1 VETVAR
7 PHGRFGGGAGPRL
20 FLLAGAGV
28 AWLIPAL
35 WNPTYLYALLIWDS
49 LLLLAF
55 LVDWFSLPRASTLQV
70 KREWHSSLSIK
81 VASEVSLAVTNPP
94 DKSANRSVNR
104 PANMSKTGDLRISL
118 MDELAPS
125 PWHRLHWLNL
135 VVPAHATQNVTPS
148 VTQKFIPG
156 ARGDLAIGRVYLRY
170 RSALNMAERW
180 AVADLQQTVR
190 VYPNFEHA
198 SRHSVYLARSRQ
210 IELQM
215 RLMRLRGSGSDFES
229 LREYRE
235 GDEIRN
241 ICWTATARRGKAVA
255 KTFQVE
261 RSQAVWLV
269 LDCGRLMRTRSEG
282 YSKLDRAVDA
292 ALVLSQLALY
302 SGDRV
307 GLLAY
312 GRALN
317 QRVLPG
323 RGAAQLRQLV
333 EQLAVVSTEAPEADH
348 LRAAATLLAL
358 QKQRG
363 LVIWITDLAETA
375 MTPEVIDAA
384 GQLLSRH
391 LVIFIVIAQPE
402 VKRQAAFAPGNPQE
416 MYETVAAQELVFR
429 RELLLG
435 RLREHGAL
443 CLEVA
448 PHQLSAAVLNQYLS
462 VKERNLV

>member
-1 VETVAR
+1 MSVPRPLAPSPVEATAR
-7 PHGRFGGGAGPRL
+7 RRGRFGGGAGPRL
-20 FLLAGAGV
+20 FLLAGAGL

-35 WNPTYLYALLIWDS
+35 WNPTYFYALVIWDGV
-49 LLLLAF
+49 LLLAF
-55 LVDWFSLPRASTLQV
+55 LLDWFRLPRASELKV
-70 KREWHSSLSIK
+70 RREWHGSLSIK
-81 VASEVSLAVTNPP
+81 VASEVSIAVAN
-94 DKSANRSVNR
+94 SASR
-104 PANMSKTGDLRISL
+104 DLRISV

-125 PWHRLHWLNL
+125 PWHRLQWLSL
-135 VVPAHATQNVTPS
+135 IAPAGKTGS
-148 VTQKFIPG
+148 VRQKFTPG
-156 ARGDLAIGRVYLRY
+156 ERGDIPLGRVYLRY
-170 RSALNMAERW
+170 RSAFDMAERW

-198 SRHSVYLARSRQ
+198 AKHSMYLARSRQ

-241 ICWTATARRGKAVA
+241 ICWTATARRGKAVT
-255 KTFQVE
+255 KTFRVE

-269 LDCGRLMRTRSEG
+269 LDTGRLMRTRSEG
-282 YSKLDRAVDA
+282 YSKLDRAVGA
-292 ALVLSQLALY
+292 ALCLSQLALY

-312 GRALN
+312 GRSLK

-323 RGAAQLRQLV
+323 RGAAQLRQIV
-333 EQLAVVSTEAPEADH
+333 EQLAVVRSEAPEADH
-348 LRAAATLLAL
+348 TRAAATLLSL
-358 QKQRG
+358 QKQRS
-363 LVIWITDLAETA
+363 LIIWITDLAETA
-375 MTPEVIDAA
+375 MTPEVVDAA

-402 VKRQAAFAPGNPQE
+402 VKSQAAIAPEKPQQ
-416 MYETVAAQELVFR
+416 MYETVAAQEMVFR

-435 RLREHGAL
+435 RLREHGAM

-448 PHQLSAAVLNQYLS
+448 PHLLSAAVLNQYLS
-462 VKERNLV
+462 VKERNLI

>member
-1 VETVAR
+1 MSVPR
-7 PHGRFGGGAGPRL
+7 PLAPISAEATAQRHGRFGGGAGPRL
-20 FLLAGAGV
+20 FLLAGAGF

-35 WNPTYLYALLIWDS
+35 WNPTYFYALVIWDGI
-49 LLLLAF
+49 LILAF
-55 LVDWFSLPRASTLQV
+55 LFDWLRLPRATTLQV

-81 VASEVSLAVTNPP
+81 VASDVSIAVTNPN
-94 DKSANRSVNR
+94 AR
-104 PANMSKTGDLRISL
+104 DLKIDV

-125 PWHRLHWLNL
+125 PWHSLRWLR
-135 VVPAHATQNVTPS
+135 VIVPARSTES
-148 VTQKFIPG
+148 VAQKFIPG
-156 ARGDLAIGRVYLRY
+156 ERGDIPLGKVYLRY
-170 RSALNMAERW
+170 RSAFDMAERW

-198 SRHSVYLARSRQ
+198 GKHSVYLARSRQ

-235 GDEIRN
+235 GDEVRN
-241 ICWTATARRGKAVA
+241 ICWTASARRGKAVT
-255 KTFQVE
+255 KTFRVE

-282 YSKLDRAVDA
+282 YSKLDCSVDA
-292 ALVLSQLALY
+292 ALCVSQLALY

-333 EQLAVVSTEAPEADH
+333 EQLAVVRTEAPEADH
-348 LRAAATLLAL
+348 IRAAATLLSL

-363 LVIWITDLAETA
+363 LIIWITDLAETA

-402 VKRQAAFAPGNPQE
+402 VKRQSAIAPDTPQQ
-416 MYETVAAQELVFR
+416 MYETVAAQEMVFR

>member
-1 VETVAR
+1 MSVPRPLAPPSVEAAAN
-7 PHGRFGGGAGPRL
+7 PHGHFGGGAGPRF
-20 FLLAGAGV
+20 FLLAGAGL

-35 WNPTYLYALLIWDS
+35 WNPTYFYALLIWDA
-49 LLLLAF
+49 LLFLAF
-55 LVDWFSLPRASTLQV
+55 LIDWFSLPRASALVV
-70 KREWHSSLSIK
+70 KREWHSPLSIK
-81 VASEVSLAVTNPP
+81 VASEVSIAVTNPAT
-94 DKSANRSVNR
+94 KSVH
-104 PANMSKTGDLRISL
+104 GDLRISL
-118 MDELAPS
+118 MAELAPS
-125 PWHRLHWLNL
+125 PWHRLSWLDL
-135 VVPAHATQNVTPS
+135 VVPASATQSVTRS

-156 ARGDLAIGRVYLRY
+156 ERGDTQLGRVYLRY

-198 SRHSVYLARSRQ
+198 GKHSVYLARSRQ
-210 IELQM
+210 IQLQM

-333 EQLAVVSTEAPEADH
+333 EQLAVVRTEAPEADH
-348 LRAAATLLAL
+348 IRAASALLSL

-402 VKRQAAFAPGNPQE
+402 VKRQATIAPANAQQ
-416 MYETVAAQELVFR
+416 MYNAVAAQEMVFR

-448 PHQLSAAVLNQYLS
+448 PHKLSAAVLNQYLS

>member
-1 VETVAR
+1 MSVPRPLAPPSVEAAAK
-7 PHGRFGGGAGPRL
+7 PHGRFGGGAGPRF
-20 FLLAGAGV
+20 FLLAGAGF

-35 WNPTYLYALLIWDS
+35 WNPTYFYALVIWDA

-55 LVDWFSLPRASTLQV
+55 LVDWFSLPRASALVV
-70 KREWHSSLSIK
+70 KREWHSSLSIR
-81 VASEVSLAVTNPP
+81 VASEVSVAVTNPP
-94 DKSANRSVNR
+94 NRS
-104 PANMSKTGDLRISL
+104 MKGDLRISL

-125 PWHRLHWLNL
+125 PWHRLTWLDL
-135 VVPAHATQNVTPS
+135 VVPAQATQSVTRS

-156 ARGDLAIGRVYLRY
+156 ERGDTQLGRVYLRY
-170 RSALNMAERW
+170 HSALNMAERW

-198 SRHSVYLARSRQ
+198 SKHSIYLARSRQ

-229 LREYRE
+229 LRDYRE

-317 QRVLPG
+317 QRVLPN
-323 RGAAQLRQLV
+323 RGAAQLRHLV
-333 EQLAVVSTEAPEADH
+333 EQLAVVRTEAPEADH
-348 LRAAATLLAL
+348 IRAAATLLSL

-402 VKRQAAFAPGNPQE
+402 VKRQAAITPDNPQQ
-416 MYETVAAQELVFR
+416 MYETVAAQEMVFR

-448 PHQLSAAVLNQYLS
+448 PHELSAAVLNQYLS

>member
-1 VETVAR
+1 VSVPRPLAPSPAETDAQR
-7 PHGRFGGGAGPRL
+7 HGRFGGGAGPRL
-20 FLLAGAGV
+20 FLLAGAGM
-28 AWLIPAL
+28 AWLIPGL
-35 WNPTYLYALLIWDS
+35 WNHTYLYALALWDG
-49 LLLLAF
+49 LLFLAF
-55 LVDWFSLPRASTLQV
+55 LVDWFLLPKASTLHV
-70 KREWHSSLSIK
+70 RREWHSALSIR
-81 VASEVSLAVTNPP
+81 VATQVGIAVTNPGT
-94 DKSANRSVNR
+94 R
-104 PANMSKTGDLRISL
+104 DLRMSV

-125 PWHRLHWLNL
+125 PWHRIGWLDL
-135 VVPAHATQNVTPS
+135 IVPGGTTRT
-148 VTQKFIPG
+148 VTQEFIPG
-156 ARGDLAIGRVYLRY
+156 ERGDVQLGRVYLRC
-170 RSALNMAERW
+170 RSALDLAERW
-180 AVADLQQTVR
+180 AVADLRQTVR

-198 SRHSVYLARSRQ
+198 ARHSVYLARNRQ

-215 RLMRLRGSGSDFES
+215 RLMRLPGAGSDFET

-255 KTFQVE
+255 KTFRVE

-269 LDCGRLMRTRSEG
+269 LDCGRLMRARSEG

-292 ALVLSQLALY
+292 ALVLSQLSLY

-333 EQLAVVSTEAPEADH
+333 EQLAMVRAEAPEADH
-348 LRAAATLLAL
+348 IHAAATLLSL
-358 QKQRG
+358 QRQRG
-363 LVIWITDLAETA
+363 LIIWITDLAETA
-375 MTPEVIDAA
+375 MTPEVVDAA
-384 GQLLSRH
+384 GRLLSRH

-402 VKRQAAFAPGNPQE
+402 VKNRAVVAPENPQQ
-416 MYETVAAQELVFR
+416 MYESVAAQEVVFR

-448 PHQLSAAVLNQYLS
+448 PKQLSAAVLNQYLS
-462 VKERNLV
+462 VKERNMI

>member
-1 VETVAR
+1 VEAAAQR
-7 PHGRFGGGAGPRL
+7 HGRLGAGAGPRF
-20 FLLAGAGV
+20 FLLAGAGF

-35 WNPTYLYALLIWDS
+35 WNPTYLYALVIWDAV
-49 LLLLAF
+49 LFLAF
-55 LVDWFSLPRASTLQV
+55 VVDWFLLPPASLLRL
-70 KREWHSSLSIK
+70 KREWHSSLSIR
-81 VASEVSLAVTNPP
+81 VASEVGIVVTN
-94 DKSANRSVNR
+94 STAR
-104 PANMSKTGDLRISL
+104 DLRIDV

-125 PWHRLHWLNL
+125 SWHRLHWLRAI
-135 VVPAHATQNVTPS
+135 VPSRATRS
-148 VTQKFIPG
+148 VTQTFTPG
-156 ARGDLAIGRVYLRY
+156 DRGDTQLGKVYLRY
-170 RSALNMAERW
+170 RSVLDMAERW
-180 AVADLQQTVR
+180 AEADLRQTVR

-198 SRHSVYLARSRQ
+198 GKHSVYLARSRQ

-255 KTFQVE
+255 KTFRVE

-292 ALVLSQLALY
+292 ALVLTQLALY

-323 RGAAQLRQLV
+323 RGAAQLRHLV
-333 EQLAVVSTEAPEADH
+333 EQLAVVRTEIPEADH
-348 LRAAATLLAL
+348 IRAAATLLSL

-391 LVIFIVIAQPE
+391 LVIFIVIAHPE
-402 VKRQAAFAPGNPQE
+402 VKRQAVVAPDNPQQ
-416 MYETVAAQELVFR
+416 MYETVAAQEMVFR

-448 PHQLSAAVLNQYLS
+448 PQQLSAAVLNQYLS
-462 VKERNLV
+462 VKERNMI

>member
-1 VETVAR
+1 MSVPRPLAPTFIMATAR
-7 PHGRFGGGAGPRL
+7 RSGRFGGGAGPRL
-20 FLLAGAGV
+20 FLLAGTGL

-35 WNPTYLYALLIWDS
+35 WNPTYFYALILWDAV
-49 LLLLAF
+49 LFLAF
-55 LVDWFSLPRASTLQV
+55 LVDWFRLPPASELQV
-70 KREWHSSLSIK
+70 RREWHSALSIK
-81 VASEVSLAVTNPP
+81 VGSEVEIVVQNS
-94 DKSANRSVNR
+94 SAR
-104 PANMSKTGDLRISL
+104 DLRISV

-125 PWHRLHWLNL
+125 PWYRLRWLTL
-135 VVPAHATQNVTPS
+135 IAPAEGKGR
-148 VTQKFIPG
+148 VTQKFTPG
-156 ARGDLAIGRVYLRY
+156 ERGDIHLGRVYLRY
-170 RSALNMAERW
+170 RSVFDMAERW

-190 VYPNFEHA
+190 VYPNFDHA
-198 SRHSVYLARSRQ
+198 AKHSVYLARSRQ
-210 IELQM
+210 IELQK

-241 ICWTATARRGKAVA
+241 ICWTATARRGKAVT
-255 KTFQVE
+255 KTFRVE

-292 ALVLSQLALY
+292 ALCLSQLALY

-312 GRALN
+312 GRSIN

-323 RGAAQLRQLV
+323 RGAPQLRHIV
-333 EQLAVVSTEAPEADH
+333 EQLAVVRSEVPEADH
-348 LRAAATLLAL
+348 IRAAATLLSM

-363 LVIWITDLAETA
+363 LIIWITDLAETA

-391 LVIFIVIAQPE
+391 LVIFIAIAQPE
-402 VKRQAAFAPGNPQE
+402 LKREAAMAPDNPQQ
-416 MYETVAAQELVFR
+416 MYEAVAAQEMVFR

-462 VKERNLV
+462 VKERDLI

>member
-1 VETVAR
+1 MSVPRPLAPSSVEAAAKR
-7 PHGRFGGGAGPRL
+7 NGRFGAGAGPRF
-20 FLLAGAGV
+20 FLLVGAGF
-28 AWLIPAL
+28 AWLIPGL
-35 WNPTYLYALLIWDS
+35 WNPTYLYALVIWDGV
-49 LLLLAF
+49 LFLAL
-55 LVDWFSLPRASTLQV
+55 LVDWLRLPRASNLRV
-70 KREWHSSLSIK
+70 ERAWHSSLSIG
-81 VASEVSLAVTNPP
+81 VASQVEIVVRNPT
-94 DKSANRSVNR
+94 AR
-104 PANMSKTGDLRISL
+104 DLRIDV

-125 PWHRLHWLNL
+125 LWHRLCWLSG
-135 VVPAHATQNVTPS
+135 VVAAGGTGS
-148 VTQKFIPG
+148 VTQSFTPG
-156 ARGDLAIGRVYLRY
+156 ERGDTHIGRVYLRY
-170 RSALNMAERW
+170 RSVLDMAERW
-180 AVADLQQTVR
+180 AVADLRQTVR

-198 SRHSVYLARSRQ
+198 GKHSVYLARSRQ

-255 KTFQVE
+255 KTFRVE
-261 RSQAVWLV
+261 RSQAVWLI

-323 RGAAQLRQLV
+323 RGAAQLRNLV
-333 EQLAVVSTEAPEADH
+333 EQLAVVRAEVPEADH
-348 LRAAATLLAL
+348 IRAAATLLSL

-363 LVIWITDLAETA
+363 LVIWITDLAETG

-391 LVIFIVIAQPE
+391 LVIFIVIAHPE
-402 VKRQAAFAPGNPQE
+402 VKRQASVAPDNSQQ
-416 MYETVAAQELVFR
+416 MYETVAAQEMVFR

-462 VKERNLV
+462 VKERNMI